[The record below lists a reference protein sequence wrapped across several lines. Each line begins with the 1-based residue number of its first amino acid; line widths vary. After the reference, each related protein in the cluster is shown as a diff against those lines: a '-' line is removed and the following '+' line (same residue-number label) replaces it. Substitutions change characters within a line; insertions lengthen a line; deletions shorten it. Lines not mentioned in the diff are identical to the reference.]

1 MAKKTTFFCTECGQE
16 TSGWMGRCPGC
27 GSWNTMIESTK
38 VTGKTS
44 SVALK
49 RGTWVQSSRDEDEQP
64 IRLDDVA
71 SESSTRFRSGLPELD
86 RVLGGG
92 LVPGSLVLLGGDP
105 GIGKSTLLLQVL
117 GALGEQ
123 QRVLYIARGIRR
135 KSAASTAT
143 CCKSG
148 SIRLL
153 TTTSFARIESVM
165 EQERPALVVVDSI
178 QTVYVEELT
187 AAPGSVSQVREATAG
202 LLRLAKSLNMTI
214 LLVGHVTKEGALAGP
229 RVLEHMVDT
238 VLYFEGEKLQNHRIL
253 RAVKNRYGAT
263 DELGIFEMTDR
274 GLISLSDASAVFL
287 DGRPQHVPGSVT
299 TVSLEGTRPMIRK
312 FRL

>member
-71 SESSTRFRSGLPELD
+71 SSPRLASEAVARTRSRARWWSCA
-86 RVLGGG
+86 
-92 LVPGSLVLLGGDP
+92 GSLVLLGGDP
-105 GIGKSTLLLQVL
+105 GIGNQRCSSAL

-123 QRVLYIARGIRR
+123 QRVLYISGENLRR

-143 CCKSG
+143 CCKSWQHP
-148 SIRLL
+148 SSDDHLL
-153 TTTSFARIESVM
+153 CTDCICSGA
-165 EQERPALVVVDSI
+165 
-178 QTVYVEELT
+178 
-187 AAPGSVSQVREATAG
+187 GEA
-202 LLRLAKSLNMTI
+202 
-214 LLVGHVTKEGALAGP
+214 
-229 RVLEHMVDT
+229 
-238 VLYFEGEKLQNHRIL
+238 
-253 RAVKNRYGAT
+253 
-263 DELGIFEMTDR
+263 
-274 GLISLSDASAVFL
+274 
-287 DGRPQHVPGSVT
+287 
-299 TVSLEGTRPMIRK
+299 GTRCC
-312 FRL
+312 